1 VLRHIQERGDKPLL
15 KAVTAGVVEVASP
28 IMFCTLIV
36 AFVLVP
42 VLTLEGMEGRFFKP
56 LALSM
61 NFAMAGSVLMA
72 IFFLP
77 VLLFTVGGKISGSE
91 KPERFFGFLS
101 SLYMLILAKVLKY
114 RRSSIFCCI
123 LIMGAV
129 LPMALIPGV
138 DFLPELDEGAIAVNV
153 VRLPDASLSGSV
165 ETASFMERE
174 LLRFSE
180 VKTVVSKTG
189 RAEIAEDPMG
199 PEQTDLLI
207 MLYPQ
212 KEWQSGRS
220 KAQLVDDM
228 RRTLQKMPGMQFT
241 FTQPVALRIN
251 ELVSGIKSDLAIKVF
266 GPDLHVLQELANEAA
281 AVVHD
286 LKGAHDVNTEPLVGI
301 SEIEIRPKRKELA
314 RYGLN
319 VADLNELVESS
330 LRGIEAGEFREQEMR
345 FPIQVRLQESFRNSV
360 EKIGGLS
367 FLTPSGSMVL
377 LSEVADLVKVES
389 PAVIN
394 RENAMRRV
402 AVECNIQEVDTG
414 GFVLAAKAALSDF
427 MAEMPA
433 GYWLEFGG
441 TYQNQQRAMSRLSV
455 ITPICI
461 LLIVVLLCTAFQ
473 ELRPALI
480 ILAALPFALVGGVI
494 ALVYTGLPY
503 NVPSIIGFIALFGLS
518 IQDGTVLLSFA
529 QQLKSEGLSHYEAI
543 KKAAELRFRSLL
555 MTTVTTVLGL
565 FPLIHASGPGASIL
579 QPLAVVMTGGMIS
592 ATALTLIIL
601 PVLYAGLFDHTMQ
614 KADYIP
620 A

>member
-1 VLRHIQERGDKPLL
+1 MFFAFVLMGLSGMSANLMTLGGLAIALGMVVDSSIVVAENVLRHIQERGDKPLL

-441 TYQNQQRAMSRLSV
+441 TYQNQQRAMSRL
-455 ITPICI
+455 
-461 LLIVVLLCTAFQ
+461 
-473 ELRPALI
+473 
-480 ILAALPFALVGGVI
+480 
-494 ALVYTGLPY
+494 
-503 NVPSIIGFIALFGLS
+503 
-518 IQDGTVLLSFA
+518 
-529 QQLKSEGLSHYEAI
+529 
-543 KKAAELRFRSLL
+543 
-555 MTTVTTVLGL
+555 
-565 FPLIHASGPGASIL
+565 
-579 QPLAVVMTGGMIS
+579 
-592 ATALTLIIL
+592 
-601 PVLYAGLFDHTMQ
+601 
-614 KADYIP
+614 
-620 A
+620 